1 MSASFSNF
9 SDDYFVNMDL
19 HTSLPL
25 PTERETVLSFCEV
38 VQKQFP
44 DLSDFYRRDNG
55 PYVLEGDRNA
65 DSYRWMELG
74 AQQLACGAFNPADTE
89 DAYAQHG
96 WILERSRYFLGISHL
111 DIESLDL
118 VYGFNMDFAGNRDT
132 IVCDALLEGSRL
144 SRFLTNT
151 GGTALNCEPSIVVSL
166 DTDCFLQAR
175 IAIETRNSTYQV
187 RTGVYDEEPISV
199 YFTIRA
205 YPRSGGQRFD
215 MGESLQQ
222 QSQVGED
229 LLNRVVIPSVIRPIA
244 ATIAS
249 AQ

>member
-1 MSASFSNF
+1 MSASFGNF

-65 DSYRWMELG
+65 GSYRWMELS
-74 AQQLACGAFNPADTE
+74 AQQLSSGTFNPADAD

-96 WILERSRYFLGISHL
+96 FILDRSRYFLGISHL
-111 DIESLDL
+111 DVESLDL
-118 VYGFNMDFAGNRDT
+118 VYGFNLDFAGNRDM
-132 IVCDALLEGSRL
+132 IVSDALLDGSRL
-144 SRFLTNT
+144 SRFLRST

-166 DTDCFLQAR
+166 DAECFLQAR
-175 IAIETRNSTYQV
+175 IAIETRNSSYQV
-187 RTGVYDEEPISV
+187 RTGVYDQEPISV
-199 YFTIRA
+199 YFTVRA
-205 YPRSGGQRFD
+205 YPHSGRRFD
-215 MGESLQQ
+215 MGESLKQQ
-222 QSQVGED
+222 GQVGED
-229 LLNRVVIPSVIRPIA
+229 LLNRVVIPSIVRPIA
-244 ATIAS
+244 AAIAA